1 MAFTQMESM
10 ASAVLFITLSRIAMG
25 ANNVLNRSMLLHH
38 VPEAYR
44 GRVFATVEMLM
55 NVSMMVSMT
64 GAALAV
70 DRYPIRLVGLV
81 AGGLTALTA
90 VLWTWANL
98 AGKLSAPASSAWRD

>member
-1 MAFTQMESM
+1 
-10 ASAVLFITLSRIAMG
+10 
-25 ANNVLNRSMLLHH
+25 MLLHH

-64 GAALAV
+64 VAALAV
-70 DRYPIRLVGLV
+70 DRYPVRLVGLV
-81 AGGLTALTA
+81 AGGMTALTA

-98 AGKLSAPASSAWRD
+98 AGKLRAMPVPSWKD